1 MDFCKN
7 KIVKKLKL
15 KFMLL
20 FYNHFKHI
28 SIKCGDNCEISHLS
42 LASCGNGNSII
53 LGDGIKL
60 KDVTISIFGNQNQ
73 LGSAELFSVHRQ
85 RVADVAPHSDDN
97 DEKPPDFGQGKT
109 KFPQE
114 LHHVF
119 DEVAHSR
126 PASCCIWKLGS
137 YVIGSIDSLAS
148 TE

>member
-1 MDFCKN
+1 MMLSVGFAFIPLMLVVFKN
-7 KIVKKLKL
+7 I
-15 KFMLL
+15 
-20 FYNHFKHI
+20 H
-28 SIKCGDNCEISHLS
+28 GDDYL
-42 LASCGNGNSII
+42 
-53 LGDGIKL
+53 
-60 KDVTISIFGNQNQ
+60 V
-73 LGSAELFSVHRQ
+73 SAELLSVHRQ
-85 RVADVAPHSDDN
+85 RVAGVDPHSDDN

-114 LHHVF
+114 LHHVL

>member
-1 MDFCKN
+1 MTTSRNYGRSSNHHNHLHSHDHNFHGLRMYCCQRCDALSFGCLKRRLKIKN
-7 KIVKKLKL
+7 RIVPYL
-15 KFMLL
+15 FSINVLL
-20 FYNHFKHI
+20 LMQRYY
-28 SIKCGDNCEISHLS
+28 
-42 LASCGNGNSII
+42 
-53 LGDGIKL
+53 
-60 KDVTISIFGNQNQ
+60 
-73 LGSAELFSVHRQ
+73 LGSAELISSHRQ
-85 RVADVAPHSDDN
+85 RVANVDPHSDDN